1 MARVSSAGARGLSR
15 DQDLPLRRTLRS
27 HIPDQTRGILCGS
40 QYCRRVIS
48 KKSKRI
54 PTISRDRHLVANR
67 SGLRVALCERRG
79 IPGRSYVAGP
89 ERSAESSSL
98 SQLAA
103 ISSFRHGETS
113 TNLHQPRSLLTGRA
127 MCGDYRSQMSPMSL
141 LLLALV
147 LLLSLT
153 LSRGV
158 AARAEVRV

>member
-15 DQDLPLRRTLRS
+15 DQDLPRRRTLRS

-48 KKSKRI
+48 KKSKGI
-54 PTISRDRHLVANR
+54 PTISRDRRLVANR

-79 IPGRSYVAGP
+79 IPGRSYVARP

-103 ISSFRHGETS
+103 ISTFRHGENIDQPPPTS
-113 TNLHQPRSLLTGRA
+113 I
-127 MCGDYRSQMSPMSL
+127 
-141 LLLALV
+141 
-147 LLLSLT
+147 T
-153 LSRGV
+153 L
-158 AARAEVRV
+158 